1 MLYVEL
7 ATRGGKDRVR
17 PGGGRRFTLVV
28 GELNQSLVSEEE
40 REGGERRDVA
50 WGVVDGNDVASVVKR
65 EGGDGEEKGGA
76 RRHTPLLS
84 NERSR

>member
-28 GELNQSLVSEEE
+28 GELNQSLVSEGE
-40 REGGERRDVA
+40 REEG
-50 WGVVDGNDVASVVKR
+50 R
-65 EGGDGEEKGGA
+65 EGRGVMWRGA
-76 RRHTPLLS
+76 LLTVTTLH
-84 NERSR
+84 R

>member
-28 GELNQSLVSEEE
+28 GELNQSLVSE
-40 REGGERRDVA
+40 GGRVGKRRA
-50 WGVVDGNDVASVVKR
+50 
-65 EGGDGEEKGGA
+65 GA
-76 RRHTPLLS
+76 FLMVTTLRR
-84 NERSR
+84 